1 MKIRLTLAAFIAAI
15 GTALVVTPGAFAQS
29 PNQAVTLPGVGCT
42 LTGTATGA
50 CTVQLTGFQVVNG
63 QLAAVVQIVN
73 TATGDVIAT
82 LTQVLQTPSGTCQ
95 ILHLVI
101 GPIDLNLLGLMVH
114 TNQIVLDITA
124 QAGPGNLLGNLLCA
138 VAHLLDN
145 PSGQLNGVAA
155 LLNNLLRQGLLV

>member
-1 MKIRLTLAAFIAAI
+1 MKIRLALAALVAAI
-15 GTALVVTPGAFAQS
+15 GTALVVTPGAFAQA
-29 PNQAVTLPGVGCT
+29 PTQAVTLNTACT
-42 LTGTATGA
+42 LSTGGG
-50 CTVQLTGFQVVNG
+50 CTVQLTGFEVVNG

-82 LTQVLQTPSGTCQ
+82 LTQVLQTPTGTCQ

-145 PSGQLNGVAA
+145 PSAQLNGVAG
-155 LLNNLLRQGLLV
+155 LLNNLLRHGLLV